1 MYYEYNTLEGDRKTR
16 MVDFSALRLNNK
28 EPVYTQIA
36 WFVKR
41 QILLRYAVTG
51 DEMPSRRELAFMLD
65 INPNTVQKAF
75 KLMEDEG
82 YIKTENNVRST
93 VYVDETLYQK
103 IEQELTYTLVK
114 EFVDTAKEVGL
125 NLDRVK
131 ELIHAIW
138 QEKGGNQA

>member
-1 MYYEYNTLEGDRKTR
+1 
-16 MVDFSALRLNNK
+16 MVDFSSFKLNNK

-41 QILLRYAVTG
+41 QILLKFAVSG

-65 INPNTVQKAF
+65 VNPNTVQKAF

-93 VYVDETLYQK
+93 VYIDDFLYQK
-103 IEQELTYTLVK
+103 IERELTYTLVK
-114 EFVDTAKEVGL
+114 GFVDTAKEVGL

-131 ELIHAIW
+131 EMIHAIW
-138 QEKGGNQA
+138 QEKEGKQE